1 MVMIKG
7 MVTASASVSYT
18 LALLMIIT
26 YVFSIALRNIVP
38 PGSYIEE
45 TYFISVPEAM
55 HNLILFGTFLDS
67 LSTFIF
73 DVKAEAP
80 LCFIF
85 CWIYIALAA
94 LTVMNMLIG
103 VLCEVISAVAAEE
116 AESMM
121 VDKVNEKF
129 GGIVAELDEN
139 NDGSL
144 SWDEFQAILD
154 HPEALRALEQVNV
167 DPEGMIDMAEDY
179 FFEDGEPVAL
189 DFNDFMSMLLDLRG
203 GQQATVKDIMGLG
216 KRFTGKFQ
224 AIDRRMDVFD
234 RKVDDIMS
242 LLQQIAGGKVQC
254 KDPEPSSS
262 KNSADML
269 R

>member
-129 GGIVAELDEN
+129 GAIVNELDEN

-144 SWDEFQAILD
+144 SWEEFQAILD
-154 HPEALRALEQVNV
+154 HPDALAALESVDV

-179 FFEDGEPVAL
+179 FFEDGEEVSL
-189 DFNDFMSMLLDLRG
+189 EFSEFMAMILDLRG
-203 GQQATVKDIMGLG
+203 GQQATIKDIMHLG
-216 KRFTGKFQ
+216 KRVNGKFVGLTKK
-224 AIDRRMDVFD
+224 IDDIGS
-234 RKVDDIMS
+234 KVDDVVSIMS
-242 LLQQIAGGKVQC
+242 QIACHCKGPSLGG
-254 KDPEPSSS
+254 S
-262 KNSADML
+262 
-269 R
+269 

>member
-55 HNLILFGTFLDS
+55 HNLILFGTFMDS
-67 LSTFIF
+67 LSTFIY

-85 CWIYIALAA
+85 CWIYIGLAA

-116 AESMM
+116 AEGLM
-121 VDKVNEKF
+121 VEKVNDKF
-129 GGIVAELDEN
+129 KNIVAELDEN

-144 SWDEFQAILD
+144 SWKEFQNILE
-154 HPEALRALEQVNV
+154 HPQALPALESVDV
-167 DPEGMIDMAEDY
+167 DPEGMVDMAEDY
-179 FFEDGEPVAL
+179 FFEDGEEVELEFDEFVA
-189 DFNDFMSMLLDLRG
+189 MLLDLRA
-203 GQQATVKDIMGLG
+203 GQSSTIKDIMALG
-216 KRFTGKFQ
+216 KRFNGKFQ
-224 AIDRRMDVFD
+224 GVTMRLEGVEK
-234 RKVDDIMS
+234 KVDTVVSSLSDIANS
-242 LLQQIAGGKVQC
+242 IKKLDAKIGGSVDARKTIQ
-254 KDPEPSSS
+254 
-262 KNSADML
+262 
-269 R
+269 